1 MTPNGTVDN
10 GRVSLPER
18 LTLQEAA
25 PVLER
30 LGRELQKEV
39 GPMVSLNAS
48 ALNVF
53 DSSAVA
59 VLLELRRTLLAQG
72 KTLAVTGRPQRLRDL
87 VGLYGVDGLLPG

>member
-1 MTPNGTVDN
+1 MSLSDSTDGR
-10 GRVSLPER
+10 RVSLPER

-30 LGRELQKEV
+30 LGRELQKQV
-39 GPMVSLNAS
+39 GPTVSLDAS

-72 KTLAVTGRPQRLRDL
+72 KTLAVTGRSQRLRDL
-87 VGLYGVDGLLPG
+87 VGLYGVDGLLQG

>member
-1 MTPNGTVDN
+1 MGLSDSINNGQVC
-10 GRVSLPER
+10 LPER

-30 LGRELQKEV
+30 LGRELQKQA
-39 GPMVSLNAS
+39 GPTVSLNAS

-59 VLLELRRTLLAQG
+59 VLLELRRSLLVQG
-72 KTLAVTGRPQRLRDL
+72 KKLAVTERPQRLRDL
-87 VGLYGVDGLLPG
+87 VGLYGVDGLLAG